1 MQKIGDK
8 MMNKSEITKETV
20 KFSDYGILNYDV
32 LDGMA
37 DWVRVV
43 DANGMI
49 IYANHAM
56 KEALGEDIIGMECF
70 KAYCRDKKCTFCI
83 TNRSIHT
90 GETIQKEEIIN
101 DRYYSVKSS
110 PVINGKGEI
119 NAAVEVFRDV
129 TRERKL
135 ELELIERNKKMRKDL
150 QFAKRIQERI
160 LPKKG
165 NIENINIDYI
175 YKASEML
182 SGDMFDL
189 FYIDEENIGIYVSDV
204 AGHGVA
210 ASMMTMFIRQ
220 TMRGIKDDILSP
232 SLVLTE
238 LHRRFGMLNLE
249 PEKYFTIFYGVY
261 NKITNEFKFANAG
274 HNCIPVK
281 FTEAAYEL
289 LEVKGYPIAMLFDTM
304 VYEER
309 RVQLSPGDKILF
321 YTDGITEAKDHNGLE
336 FGVEGILDT
345 IKKNPNN
352 LLEEIENKYIYHS
365 WGEQDDDYALVLV
378 EVLKKPRI

>member
-1 MQKIGDK
+1 MQIIGDN
-8 MMNKSEITKETV
+8 MMNKNEVHKETINF
-20 KFSDYGILNYDV
+20 KEYDILNYDV

-43 DANGMI
+43 DKDGMI
-49 IYANHAM
+49 IYANDAM
-56 KEALGEDIIGMECF
+56 KKALGGDIVGMMCHR
-70 KAYCRDKKCTFCI
+70 AYCRDKKCAFCI
-83 TNRSIHT
+83 TNKSIAT

-101 DRYYSVKSS
+101 GRYYSVKSS
-110 PVINGKGEI
+110 PVKNGNGEI

-135 ELELIERNKKMRKDL
+135 EIELIDRNKKMRKDL
-150 QFAKRIQERI
+150 QFAKKIQEKI

-165 NIENINIDYI
+165 NIDNINIDYI

-182 SGDMFDL
+182 SGDMFDIY
-189 FYIDEENIGIYVSDV
+189 YIDDENIGIYISDV

-232 SLVLTE
+232 ALVLTE

-249 PEKYFTIFYGVY
+249 LDKYFTIFYGVY
-261 NKITNEFKFANAG
+261 NKITNQFKFANAG

-281 FTEAAYEL
+281 FDEDSYEL

-304 VYEER
+304 VYEEK
-309 RVQLSPGDKILF
+309 RVQLKKGDKILL
-321 YTDGITEAKDHNGLE
+321 YTDGITEAKDHNGVE
-336 FGVEGILDT
+336 FGVEGILET

-365 WGEQDDDYALVLV
+365 WGEQEDDYALVLV
-378 EVLKKPRI
+378 EVFKNA